1 MTFWKEFKSKSCSSR
16 IKASVK
22 EDVLEEVVDLLVKGG
37 DVDASMR
44 DEVLNAL
51 LAREQL
57 ASTGVGMNVAI
68 PHVKI
73 KGLEKVVCSLCVTK
87 EDVDWNAVD
96 GNPVHILFTVLR
108 PERATNEHDPEEHI
122 KRMSWIARLGREADF
137 RRFVRSAKTKAEML
151 SLLKE
156 MSAV

>member
-22 EDVLEEVVDLLVKGG
+22 EQVLEEVVDLLVKGG
-37 DVDASMR
+37 ELEASLR
-44 DEVLNAL
+44 DDVLNAL
-51 LAREQL
+51 LARELL

-73 KGLEKVVCSLCVTK
+73 KGLERVICSLCVTK
-87 EDVDWNAVD
+87 EDVDWKAVD
-96 GNPVHILFTVLR
+96 GEPVNILFTVLR
-108 PERATNEHDPEEHI
+108 PERATDEHDPEEHI

-137 RRFVRSAKTKAEML
+137 RRFVQGAKTKAEML

-156 MSAV
+156 MSSV

>member
-22 EDVLEEVVDLLVKGG
+22 DDVLAEVVDLLVKGG
-37 DVDASMR
+37 DLDASMR
-44 DEVLNAL
+44 DDALNAL

-73 KGLEKVVCSLCVTK
+73 KGLEKVICSLCVTK
-87 EDVDWNAVD
+87 EDDDWNAVD
-96 GNPVHILFTVLR
+96 GNHVHILFTVLR
-108 PERATNEHDPEEHI
+108 PERATDEHDPEEHI
-122 KRMSWIARLGREADF
+122 KRMSWIARLGRESAF

>member
-57 ASTGVGMNVAI
+57 ASTGAGMNVAI

-108 PERATNEHDPEEHI
+108 PERATDEHDPEEHI

>member
-1 MTFWKEFKSKSCSSR
+1 MNDT
-16 IKASVK
+16 VT
-22 EDVLEEVVDLLVKGG
+22 
-37 DVDASMR
+37 
-44 DEVLNAL
+44 N
-51 LAREQL
+51 
-57 ASTGVGMNVAI
+57 TTTPVGYR
-68 PHVKI
+68 PPPP
-73 KGLEKVVCSLCVTK
+73 GVTK

-108 PERATNEHDPEEHI
+108 PERATDEHDPEEHI

>member
-37 DVDASMR
+37 DLDASMR
-44 DEVLNAL
+44 DDVLNAL
-51 LAREQL
+51 LSREQI

-73 KGLEKVVCSLCVTK
+73 KGLEKVICSLCVTK
-87 EDVDWNAVD
+87 GDVDWNAVD

-108 PERATNEHDPEEHI
+108 PERATDEHDPEEHI
-122 KRMSWIARLGREADF
+122 KRMSWIARLGREPDF

-151 SLLKE
+151 GLLKE

>member
-16 IKASVK
+16 LKASVK
-22 EDVLEEVVDLLVKGG
+22 EDVLKEVVDLLVKGG
-37 DVDASMR
+37 ELEASLH

-51 LAREQL
+51 LSREQL

-73 KGLEKVVCSLCVTK
+73 KGIERVICSLCVTK

-96 GNPVHILFTVLR
+96 GDPVHILFTVLR
-108 PERATNEHDPEEHI
+108 PERATDEHDPEEHI
-122 KRMSWIARLGREADF
+122 KRMSWIARLGRESDF
-137 RRFVRSAKTKAEML
+137 RRFVRGAKTKAEML

>member
-37 DVDASMR
+37 DLDASMR
-44 DEVLNAL
+44 DDALNAL

-73 KGLEKVVCSLCVTK
+73 KGLEKVICSLCVTK
-87 EDVDWNAVD
+87 EDVDWKAVD
-96 GNPVHILFTVLR
+96 GCAGG
-108 PERATNEHDPEEHI
+108 RAQ
-122 KRMSWIARLGREADF
+122 GR
-137 RRFVRSAKTKAEML
+137 RTG
-151 SLLKE
+151 
-156 MSAV
+156 